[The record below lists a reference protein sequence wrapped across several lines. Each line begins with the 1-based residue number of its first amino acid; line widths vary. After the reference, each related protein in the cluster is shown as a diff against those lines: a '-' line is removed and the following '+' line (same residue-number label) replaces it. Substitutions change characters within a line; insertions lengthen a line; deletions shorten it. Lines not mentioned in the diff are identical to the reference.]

1 LPIAA
6 RSDRVG
12 PFDLIAAPLRSLLR
26 AAEGAEAEAVQHSP
40 LAATHELEARL
51 GEAVTA
57 AHRAAE
63 SVERHVEVIET
74 LAQSLPPLTESVTR
88 LTDQLNHV
96 LRVTAPV
103 AAVERDVSRLENL
116 FRRRQ
121 RAGGLAGADPPAG
134 SEPPS
139 EPGAPAGP

>member
-1 LPIAA
+1 M
-6 RSDRVG
+6 G
-12 PFDLIAAPLRSLLR
+12 PFDLVTAPLRSLLR

-40 LAATHELEARL
+40 LAGTHELEEHLREAAR
-51 GEAVTA
+51 A

-63 SVERHVEVIET
+63 SLEQHVAVVET

-96 LRVTAPV
+96 LRVTAPI
-103 AAVERDVSRLENL
+103 AAAERDVSRMEHL

-121 RAGGLAGADPPAG
+121 RPGEGPGPEPPAG
-134 SEPPS
+134 SEPPMD
-139 EPGAPAGP
+139 PGGPAQP